1 MIGSPASGRAKRISR
16 RHRANPTTPHPES
29 LNNLGDLLCPVEP
42 NQETTCP
49 AFADEL
55 VKSALVD
62 GYAKFSF
69 DQLDEEALR
78 RSLRAWGKVT
88 QTVLR
93 VRTQE
98 NSRLNTYSAAFGV
111 GAFPFHTD
119 FAFRPQPPLLVAIC
133 NRSHTTY
140 ERPTLISD
148 LLKLDPATLKSLHRS
163 TWKLRSKGKTY
174 LVSGSIPVG
183 MRTALRWDLQVLEP
197 ANESAQ
203 FCSIAIPKQLA
214 EIQKAHRWEPR
225 SGLLINNW
233 RIAHARAGEPIL
245 ANEERILQRYEVW

>member
-1 MIGSPASGRAKRISR
+1 
-16 RHRANPTTPHPES
+16 
-29 LNNLGDLLCPVEP
+29 LLSPVEP
-42 NQETTCP
+42 NQGACP
-49 AFADEL
+49 AFADQL
-55 VKSALVD
+55 VKRALED

-78 RSLRAWGKVT
+78 RSLRTQGRVT
-88 QTVLR
+88 QTALR

-98 NSRLNTYSAAFGV
+98 NSRLNTYSAVFGV

-119 FAFRPQPPLLVAIC
+119 FAFRAQPPLLVAIC
-133 NRSHTTY
+133 NRSHIAY

-148 LLKLDPATLKSLHRS
+148 LLNLDQATLKSLHRS
-163 TWKLRSKGKTY
+163 AWKLRSKGKTY

-197 ANESAQ
+197 ANESAR
-203 FCSIAIPKQLA
+203 FCSIAIPRQLA
-214 EIQKAHRWEPR
+214 EIQKVHRWEPK

-233 RIAHARAGEPIL
+233 RIAHARAGAPNI
-245 ANEERILQRYEVW
+245 ANEERALLRYEVW